1 MKRDENLLFLPGALG
16 ERALRARLCAGE
28 NAAFR
33 ECYEQYAPKLIRI
46 LLRIVRNQ
54 AMAEEVLQETFI
66 AAFRS
71 IGQFRGEVGISS
83 WLTRIAVNR
92 AYNALRDE
100 RRRQKNLPEIPDD
113 VVPAFGT
120 QIEERDLGRKV
131 MALLDEMD
139 AAKRLALLL
148 MAEGYSVTEIAEVTS
163 EPRGT
168 ILARLSRS
176 RAELSLRMAAAGLT
190 AKPRRSALEEK
201 L

>member
-120 QIEERDLGRKV
+120 QIEDRDLGRKV